1 MKKTTLVFVL
11 MAFVAV
17 SLSGCKGDDG
27 PAGPSGPAGPAGPQG
42 GDANF
47 QVAIINIPSGDWGT
61 GGYVEYPCS
70 IITPSVMDSG
80 LVVAY
85 IQDDFGYYDGIPSA
99 YHEITGFGYV
109 YAPAPGPGG
118 VMGFE
123 SDPAAP
129 PTVDRQA
136 KVVTMSAS
144 FLRQIEDRS
153 VLQSYESFM
162 RYVQTRK

>member
-1 MKKTTLVFVL
+1 MKKTILVFVL

-17 SLSGCKGDDG
+17 SLSGCSGDDG
-27 PAGPSGPAGPAGPQG
+27 PAGPRGPAGPQG

-153 VLQSYESFM
+153 VLQSYESLM

>member
-17 SLSGCKGDDG
+17 SLSGCSGDDG
-27 PAGPSGPAGPAGPQG
+27 PAGPRGPAGPQG

-153 VLQSYESFM
+153 VLQSYESLM

>member
-27 PAGPSGPAGPAGPQG
+27 PAGPRGPAGPQG

-153 VLQSYESFM
+153 VLQSYESLM